1 MMSDRMK
8 KKARATAAGVKSAR
22 RHAVAAALPRSS
34 LQRAACARCRRQPSS
49 TPTFHFQGSGSGCGR
64 AEYPLDFRGP
74 GGPSWAVGVPCQPW
88 PEAVAISAGNKQA
101 ANDYMNYLLI
111 RHKVKDFKRWKAGY
125 DAHGPAR
132 EGAALKER
140 CLLRNNKSRNEVFIL
155 FEAGDLARAKAFC
168 ASADLRAAMKKAGVT
183 GKPEL
188 SILAD
193 A

>member
-1 MMSDRMK
+1 M
-8 KKARATAAGVKSAR
+8 A
-22 RHAVAAALPRSS
+22 
-34 LQRAACARCRRQPSS
+34 
-49 TPTFHFQGSGSGCGR
+49 F
-64 AEYPLDFRGP
+64 
-74 GGPSWAVGVPCQPW
+74 
-88 PEAVAISAGNKQA
+88 SAGKKQA
-101 ANDYMNYLLI
+101 EIDDMNYLLI
-111 RHKVKDFKRWKAGY
+111 RHKVKDFKKWKAGY

-132 EGAALKER
+132 EGAGLKEH